1 MSHPATAWQQF
12 LISQGAQCNPQ
23 GETTFPAVTADA
35 QLFDLSIHGLI
46 AISGA
51 DHQTFLQGQ
60 VTNDI
65 KLLTQGAQFNGY
77 CTPKGRLLALFYSF
91 SVEDVIYLQCPRAL
105 VPDLVKRLRMYILRS
120 KVLVEDAS
128 EKFYSLGLASEH
140 LAQVLPGLPEQ
151 AHQLLKTDQGIL
163 IRQADSGA
171 QQRAQ
176 LIVQAEQ
183 AEAVWQSL
191 RTTFTPASTVVW
203 EALEIQAGIPQVYA
217 ATKEQFVPQMVNLDA
232 LNGIN
237 FKKGC
242 YTGQE
247 IVARTHYLGK
257 VKRRT
262 LLAQL
267 PASAQAP
274 QAGHALQDAQ
284 AQEAGQL
291 VRVAPD
297 ALTGGWVVL
306 AECRLESKESGAI
319 LWQGQPLAFKELPY
333 LLP

>member
-1 MSHPATAWQQF
+1 MLSPENAWHTFLAT
-12 LISQGAQCNPQ
+12 QGAKFNAT
-23 GETTFPAVTADA
+23 GEAIFAQNHASA
-35 QLFDLSIHGLI
+35 QLLDLSTSGLI

-51 DHQTFLQGQ
+51 DCQTFLQGQ

-65 KLLTQGAQFNGY
+65 KLLSQTAQFNGY

-91 SVEDVIYLQCPRAL
+91 MLEDVIYLQCPRPL
-105 VPDLVKRLRMYILRS
+105 VADLVKRLRMYVLRS
-120 KVLVEDAS
+120 KVVVEDAS
-128 EKFYSLGLASEH
+128 DRLQAFGLASPTLSTSLSELPSQVH
-140 LAQVLPGLPEQ
+140 QQVKTSQGTMIRLADAG
-151 AHQLLKTDQGIL
+151 
-163 IRQADSGA
+163 S
-171 QQRAQ
+171 QQRAL
-176 LIVQAEQ
+176 LIVACEQ
-183 AEAVWQSL
+183 ATTHWQSL
-191 RTTFTPASTVVW
+191 AATFTPSSTAVW

-267 PASAQAP
+267 TADQAP
-274 QAGHALQDAQ
+274 QPGETLQDAAQ
-284 AQEAGQL
+284 QEAGQL
-291 VRVAPD
+291 VRVAP
-297 ALTGGWVVL
+297 AQNNRWWVL
-306 AECRLESKESGAI
+306 AECRLEAKESGEI
-319 LWQGQPLAFKELPY
+319 YWQGQPLTFQALPY
-333 LLP
+333 TLA